1 MNVIAK
7 AMVCAGM
14 AVTGSVFA
22 ETYSFQ
28 GTEWDNEMAEAREF
42 PLEPGTVYAVTCRM
56 RHMTERNVR
65 GSLLLSVGDYG
76 MGWTPLGNNHAQID
90 FAAAFLTAADMKGGA
105 KTLAALRKSLEKAGL
120 VVDYVECVDAETLE
134 PRKTPKKGC
143 CILVAAFC
151 GKTRLI
157 DNRVL

>member
-1 MNVIAK
+1 M
-7 AMVCAGM
+7 
-14 AVTGSVFA
+14 
-22 ETYSFQ
+22 SF
-28 GTEWDNEMAEAREF
+28 GA
-42 PLEPGTVYAVTCRM
+42 
-56 RHMTERNVR
+56 
-65 GSLLLSVGDYG
+65 
-76 MGWTPLGNNHAQID
+76 
-90 FAAAFLTAADMKGGA
+90 KGGV